1 MAAKWGTHE
10 ESCVKEIKSIFA
22 LALLLVGSFVLYKV
36 LPVYWNNYKVNRMI
50 TEQAIIYTNFPKSEE
65 EIKIAIAQKAQDLDV
80 PIAPEQ
86 IAVSRNR
93 GDVSISFAYSVHIDL
108 PVYPFDV
115 DFEDST
121 TNQNVMR

>member
-1 MAAKWGTHE
+1 
-10 ESCVKEIKSIFA
+10 VKEIKFIFGV
-22 LALLLVGSFVLYKV
+22 ALLLVGSFVLYKI
-36 LPVYWNNYKVNRMI
+36 LPAYWNNYKVNRMI
-50 TEQAIIYTNFPKSEE
+50 AEQAIIYTNFPKSEE

-86 IAVSRNR
+86 IAVSRSR

>member
-1 MAAKWGTHE
+1 M
-10 ESCVKEIKSIFA
+10 
-22 LALLLVGSFVLYKV
+22 ALLLVGSFVLYKI
-36 LPVYWNNYKVNRMI
+36 LPAYWNNYKVNRMI
-50 TEQAIIYTNFPKSEE
+50 AEQAIIYTNFPKSEE

-86 IAVSRNR
+86 IAVTRSR